1 MQQRRFAD
9 SSIKD
14 QLHAQPLLTHR
25 SRIYYLWTCPLAA
38 QGKTK
43 KIWSLKGEDKEGL
56 FFRSRPLKLFLWHL
70 PLQTLHHPCSPP
82 LGANYYFTSFLHHRA
97 PACTQSSRW
106 DCSRGGSVGQS
117 LPSTDWAWTWL
128 AQRLRLNNLLDKP
141 SVMMSK
147 ASPVTYSPETKHC
160 HGVEKSM
167 LLEIWRLAKHTTV
180 SWNTTVICGYAAVTF
195 QAASA
200 NWETF
205 CNYHIY
211 IISRILAN
219 H

>member
-1 MQQRRFAD
+1 MNLSFG
-9 SSIKD
+9 SS
-14 QLHAQPLLTHR
+14 
-25 SRIYYLWTCPLAA
+25 
-38 QGKTK
+38 
-43 KIWSLKGEDKEGL
+43 GEDKENLIIKGRRQRRTI
-56 FFRSRPLKLFLWHL
+56 FQKQTTQLFLWHL

-82 LGANYYFTSFLHHRA
+82 LGANYYFTSFLYHRA

-106 DCSRGGSVGQS
+106 GCSSGGQRGTI
-117 LPSTDWAWTWL
+117 PSFN
-128 AQRLRLNNLLDKP
+128 RLSMD
-141 SVMMSK
+141 M
-147 ASPVTYSPETKHC
+147 AGPETQAQQPSGQAFSDDEQSQPSHLQPGGKALPW
-160 HGVEKSM
+160 GQKSM

-195 QAASA
+195 KAACV

-205 CNYHIY
+205 CDYHIY